1 MNLSQDEI
9 LRVIQ
14 ALIEDIVYEKF
25 GYEKEEIDYSLN
37 EERSTYTQKEIKE
50 LKKFRSELESDIG
63 NINLLSQ

>member
-1 MNLSQDEI
+1 M
-9 LRVIQ
+9 IQ

-37 EERSTYTQKEIKE
+37 EEWRGEMQKEIRE
-50 LKKFRSELESDIG
+50 LRKSRSELESDIG

>member
-1 MNLSQDEI
+1 MSLSQDEI

-37 EERSTYTQKEIKE
+37 E
-50 LKKFRSELESDIG
+50 
-63 NINLLSQ
+63 